1 MNITGDSL
9 ALVHVDLGDGRA
21 VWAQAGEPITVSY
34 EKAGTYVLSARVYDR
49 AGLGSIVGHGA
60 VTVQPSVASE
70 VACSLEGRQV
80 EPGTVVPIHVTY
92 NAPIGADM
100 ATLTIGDAEP
110 VGVRLDGA
118 SAGTFVLE
126 HVFQGVEIGGI
137 GTGEGDAH
145 RIGKGAAAD
154 MNRFARDM
162 VQPDRQG
169 PASKFACK
177 THLLAPWH

>member
-1 MNITGDSL
+1 
-9 ALVHVDLGDGRA
+9 
-21 VWAQAGEPITVSY
+21 
-34 EKAGTYVLSARVYDR
+34 KAGTYVLSARVYDR

-60 VTVQPSVASE
+60 VTVQPSVESQ
-70 VACSLEGRQV
+70 VSCSLEGRQV

-126 HVFQGVEIGGI
+126 HVFQGVGPRPIRCELSRGGSVI
-137 GTGEGDAH
+137 AETLDV
-145 RIGKGAAAD
+145 
-154 MNRFARDM
+154 
-162 VQPDRQG
+162 VQVGIRSPPDHAQD
-169 PASKFACK
+169 
-177 THLLAPWH
+177 